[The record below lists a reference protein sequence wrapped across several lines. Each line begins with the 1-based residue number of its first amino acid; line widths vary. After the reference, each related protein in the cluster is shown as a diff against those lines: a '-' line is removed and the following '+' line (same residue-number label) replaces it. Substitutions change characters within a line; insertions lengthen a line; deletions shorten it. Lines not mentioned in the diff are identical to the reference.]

1 MSELDK
7 NAVEETAADLA
18 ESQDAE
24 QVEVETSEELVEN
37 EVGNEEISED
47 AETEEVT
54 EAKDEEEKE
63 EVEETAPALKTP
75 STKAGVINA
84 AVEMLKKAKK
94 HEAQAMFA
102 KMTKVD
108 ESEDDGSVAKAIAAA
123 PKAGDKSIKAKKSDA
138 AAKAES
144 VEFDYSEDLDALV
157 SDEATL
163 SEGFRA
169 KAEAIFEATL
179 KSKLSAEIERM
190 EGEYA
195 QNLEEEVGEIQ
206 TSMVEKVDNYLNYVV
221 ENWMKEN
228 EVAVTTGLRTEIA
241 ESFMDSLQTVFK
253 EHYIDVP
260 DGKENLIDDM
270 ADQVSELEEQLNKTT
285 EENIAL
291 HEKSQRFE
299 KDSVIREASSGL
311 ADTDAEKLASL
322 VEDIDFDDKETFEM
336 KVNTVKESY
345 FKDDS
350 AEPVSEV
357 DAVIGNDSTP
367 VEISDVMSRYT
378 QAISKHNN

>member
-1 MSELDK
+1 MSELDT
-7 NAVEETAADLA
+7 NAVEETVVDLG

-24 QVEVETSEELVEN
+24 QVEVEASDELVEN
-37 EVGNEEISED
+37 EVGNEGISED
-47 AETEEVT
+47 ADTEVT
-54 EAKDEEEKE
+54 EAKKEDEKE
-63 EVEETAPALKTP
+63 EVEETAPAFKTP
-75 STKAGVINA
+75 NTKAGVINA

-102 KMTKVD
+102 KMNKMD
-108 ESEDDGSVAKAIAAA
+108 ESEDDGSVDKAIKKVGKAAE
-123 PKAGDKSIKAKKSDA
+123 PKAGSSNAS
-138 AAKAES
+138 AKAEA

-179 KSKLSAEIERM
+179 KSKLSAEIDRL

-195 QNLEEEVGEIQ
+195 QNLEEEVGELK
-206 TSMVEKVDNYLNYVV
+206 TTMVEKVDNYLNYVV
-221 ENWMKEN
+221 ESWMKEN
-228 EVAVTTGLRTEIA
+228 EVAVQTGLRTEIA

-253 EHYIDVP
+253 EHYIEVP
-260 DGKENLIDDM
+260 EGKADMIDDF
-270 ADQVSELEEQLNKTT
+270 ADQVAELEESLNKTT
-285 EENIAL
+285 EENIKL
-291 HEKSQRFE
+291 HETAQSFE
-299 KDSVIREASSGL
+299 KAAIIREASSGL

-322 VEDIDFDDKETFEM
+322 VEDIDFEDKDTFEM
-336 KVNTVKESY
+336 KVKTVKESY

-350 AEPVSEV
+350 VESVSEV